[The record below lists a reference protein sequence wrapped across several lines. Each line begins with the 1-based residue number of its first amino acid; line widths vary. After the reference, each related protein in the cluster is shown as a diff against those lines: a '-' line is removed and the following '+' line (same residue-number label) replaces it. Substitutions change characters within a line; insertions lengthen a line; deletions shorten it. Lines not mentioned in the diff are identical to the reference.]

1 MMMNTPPAS
10 PSQQRENNKM
20 SSLQQALSSLV
31 GSTDETKI
39 CPHTPLRND
48 EVRKV
53 SPSSSPISVSEISP
67 KMASKKQPSS
77 LQREVTKIKVCNF
90 LEHYDLQAQQRGKV
104 PLREMI

>member
-1 MMMNTPPAS
+1 MMMSTPPAS
-10 PSQQRENNKM
+10 PSRENNNKK

-31 GSTDETKI
+31 GTDETKI

-48 EVRKV
+48 VRKV

-67 KMASKKQPSS
+67 KMALKKQPSS
-77 LQREVTKIKVCNF
+77 LQREVTKIKVYNF
-90 LEHYDLQAQQRGKV
+90 LEHYDLQAQRRGKV